1 MPTNVEK
8 IQICL
13 KPDVRQM
20 LNKQAA
26 AADLKVSQYIERL
39 VLREEYAKGI
49 VVAHDN

>member
-13 KPDVRQM
+13 KPDVREM

-26 AADLKVSQYIERL
+26 DANLKVSQYIERL
-39 VLREEYAKGI
+39 VLREEYTKGSK
-49 VVAHDN
+49 DNG